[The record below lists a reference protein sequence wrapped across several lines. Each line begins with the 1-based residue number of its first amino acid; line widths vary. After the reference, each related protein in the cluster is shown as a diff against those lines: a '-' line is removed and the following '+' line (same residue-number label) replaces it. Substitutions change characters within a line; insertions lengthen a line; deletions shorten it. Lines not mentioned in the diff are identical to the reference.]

1 MSRNTDFYPLKV
13 SQIETGATDCVL
25 VSFEIPDALKQNF
38 AYRQGQYLTLKT
50 QIEGEE
56 VRRSYSLCSSPL
68 DNEWRVGIKK
78 VPNGLFSTYANE
90 ALKVGE
96 ELAVMPPDGR
106 FFVEVDAE
114 RKREYVCIAAG
125 SGITPIFSIIK
136 THLQAEPNASFKL
149 FYINQ
154 SVKSIIL
161 KEELEALK
169 NLYMDRL
176 EIFYFLTK
184 ESRSVPLFNGRLDE
198 DKLEILFKTICDVEE
213 IDDYFIC
220 GPEAMTLMT
229 RDFLLAKGVKK
240 KHVHFELFHTDTK
253 PNVRRS
259 RIHKD
264 AAGKEAEVTIL
275 EGGKSVK
282 FRIPKGVDSILDAA
296 LNREAD
302 LPFACKGGVCCTCRA
317 KLVEGK
323 VDMMVNY
330 ALEDE
335 EIAAGYILTCQAI
348 PLSDKVVV
356 DFDA

>member
-1 MSRNTDFYPLKV
+1 MSRKTDFYPLKV
-13 SQIETGATDCVL
+13 SAVDADATDCVL
-25 VSFEIPDALKQNF
+25 VSFDVPESLKEDF
-38 AYRQGQYLTLKT
+38 AYQQGQYLTLKT
-50 QIEGEE
+50 EIDGEE

-68 DNEWRVGIKK
+68 DDEWRVGIKK

-90 ALKVGE
+90 QLQVGQ
-96 ELAVMPPDGR
+96 ELEVMPPDGR
-106 FFVEVDAE
+106 FFVELDAE
-114 RKREYVCIAAG
+114 RKREYVCFAAG

-184 ESRSVPLFNGRLDE
+184 ESRSVPLFNGRIDE
-198 DKLEILFKTICDVEE
+198 EKLEILFKTVCEVEE
-213 IDDYFIC
+213 IDDYFLC
-220 GPEAMTLMT
+220 GPEAMIFML
-229 RDFLLAKGVKK
+229 RDFLLAKGVEKSK
-240 KHVHFELFHTDTK
+240 IHFELFHTDSK
-253 PNVRRS
+253 PSVRRS
-259 RIHKD
+259 QLQKET
-264 AAGKEAEVTIL
+264 AGQEATVTIL
-275 EGGKSVK
+275 EGGKS
-282 FRIPKGVDSILDAA
+282 FSFSIPKATDNILDAA

-317 KLVEGK
+317 KLVEGE

-330 ALEDE
+330 ALEDD
-335 EIAAGYILTCQAI
+335 EIEAGYILTCQAV